1 MCTCACGVRA
11 VARVRVRDS
20 AVVVL
25 VAALA
30 ELLICQCSC
39 QSSGVTDSQS
49 VKERNLVHLKK
60 QSAATA
66 VCSNM
71 CHEHA
76 AWRCFFE

>member
-1 MCTCACGVRA
+1 MRA

-20 AVVVL
+20 AVAVVL

-30 ELLICQCSC
+30 ELLVCQCSC
-39 QSSGVTDSQS
+39 QSGGVTDSQS
-49 VKERNLVHLKK
+49 VKEGSLVHLKK

-71 CHEHA
+71 SVSRARSVEV
-76 AWRCFFE
+76 FL

>member
-1 MCTCACGVRA
+1 MYVCVLLRACVY
-11 VARVRVRDS
+11 VS

-25 VAALA
+25 VAALS

-39 QSSGVTDSQS
+39 QSGVTDSQS
-49 VKERNLVHLKK
+49 VKEGSLVHLEK

-66 VCSNM
+66 VCSNV

-76 AWRCFFE
+76 AWWCFFD